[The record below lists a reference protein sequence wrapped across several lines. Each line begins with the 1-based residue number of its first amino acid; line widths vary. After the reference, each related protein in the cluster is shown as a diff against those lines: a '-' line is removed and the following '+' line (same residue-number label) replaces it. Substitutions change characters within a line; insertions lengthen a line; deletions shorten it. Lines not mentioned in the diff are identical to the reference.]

1 MSSYETA
8 VVRVQELA
16 AQIDPAMKIVVQPP
30 YYQRPDYIAA
40 LVASMK
46 DHLAGGFDHLLFS
59 FHGIP
64 ERHIKKSDPTGSHCL
79 KVADCCHTPCEAAH
93 QVCYKHQCIRTA
105 EEVAKGAGLPEGKW
119 SVSFQS
125 RLGRDPWIKPYTD
138 LELERLAKEGVQRI
152 LVMCPAFVS
161 DCLETLEEIRIRGKE
176 SFVEAGGKDLEQIP
190 CLNEHPL
197 WIDTLETMS
206 REFLAKN

>member
-1 MSSYETA
+1 MAYP
-8 VVRVQELA
+8 VQFR
-16 AQIDPAMKIVVQPP
+16 IVGE
-30 YYQRPDYIAA
+30 D
-40 LVASMK
+40 VAT
-46 DHLAGGFDHLLFS
+46 LRQF
-59 FHGIP
+59 
-64 ERHIKKSDPTGSHCL
+64 
-79 KVADCCHTPCEAAH
+79 
-93 QVCYKHQCIRTA
+93 A

-119 SVSFQS
+119 SVSVQS

-197 WIDTLETMS
+197 WIDTLETMC
-206 REFLAKN
+206 RARKT

>member
-1 MSSYETA
+1 M
-8 VVRVQELA
+8 
-16 AQIDPAMKIVVQPP
+16 
-30 YYQRPDYIAA
+30 
-40 LVASMK
+40 
-46 DHLAGGFDHLLFS
+46 
-59 FHGIP
+59 
-64 ERHIKKSDPTGSHCL
+64 
-79 KVADCCHTPCEAAH
+79 
-93 QVCYKHQCIRTA
+93 
-105 EEVAKGAGLPEGKW
+105 
-119 SVSFQS
+119 
-125 RLGRDPWIKPYTD
+125 
-138 LELERLAKEGVQRI
+138 RLAKEGVQRI